1 MLLSTMTG
9 RPVSLDATASH
20 GAAQHRGVPMIIV
33 TIDGPAGTGKS
44 TTARALARA
53 LGLEFL
59 DTGAMYRAAAALVI
73 DAGIDPASEAA
84 VVECVARADLHFD
97 WTRDPP
103 EIYAACSRSG
113 DESGAAGTGA
123 TGATAASG
131 GGGRSRIELRCGTP
145 LVQRIRAKDVEALV
159 SPLSA
164 LPELRRHMVRKQQL
178 IAAQHPRLV
187 TEGRDQGSV
196 VFPDALVKFFLSAD
210 ASIRAR
216 RRAEQLREK
225 LIAAGGDPRSQNLD
239 VREIERDLLARDARD
254 AGRSEGP
261 LTRPVD
267 ALDVDTTSLTFDQVV
282 SHLANL
288 VRERVGAAARM
299 RP

>member
-9 RPVSLDATASH
+9 RPVSLDATHATGTKA
-20 GAAQHRGVPMIIV
+20 GADQHREVPTIIV

-73 DAGIDPASEAA
+73 DAGIDPANEAA
-84 VVECVARADLHFD
+84 VVECVAKADLHFD

-103 EIYAACSRSG
+103 EIYAACALN
-113 DESGAAGTGA
+113 AAEGT
-123 TGATAASG
+123 
-131 GGGRSRIELRCGTP
+131 RSRIELRCGTP

-164 LPELRRHMVRKQQL
+164 LPELRRHMVRKQRL
-178 IAAQHPRLV
+178 IAKQHPRLV

-225 LIAAGGDPRSQNLD
+225 LIAAGGDPNAQNLD

-261 LTRPVD
+261 LTRPSD

-282 SHLANL
+282 AHLAGL

>member
-20 GAAQHRGVPMIIV
+20 GAAQHRGVPTIIV

-103 EIYAACSRSG
+103 EIYAACSRGG
-113 DESGAAGTGA
+113 DESGAAGTGGS
-123 TGATAASG
+123 GAS
-131 GGGRSRIELRCGTP
+131 GRSRIELRCGTP

-282 SHLANL
+282 SHLTNL